1 VGTLWF
7 NLARALGPALMR
19 APHAGHDP
27 KNDARRRVR
36 HSILLGWV
44 QQAKGGCPSRKVED
58 AHPLSSLGFSRKIFY
73 SAHKP
78 VQIKKKN
85 EHHELHLCR

>member
-1 VGTLWF
+1 L
-7 NLARALGPALMR
+7 
-19 APHAGHDP
+19 
-27 KNDARRRVR
+27 
-36 HSILLGWV
+36 V